1 MNKDQFDWEE
11 FCNSHIWLVLTA
23 FVLVLLLIS
32 LAGCGGGGDSSQSQQ
47 VNPQVKIGVVPLRC
61 NEAPEAPACPAS
73 GVSVSGQAVI
83 H

>member
-1 MNKDQFDWEE
+1 MNHDKFDWEE

-32 LAGCGGGGDSSQSQQ
+32 LAGCGGGSSDPSQSI
-47 VNPQVKIGVVPLRC
+47 NPQVKIGVVPLRC

-73 GVSVSGQAVI
+73 GVSGQAVI